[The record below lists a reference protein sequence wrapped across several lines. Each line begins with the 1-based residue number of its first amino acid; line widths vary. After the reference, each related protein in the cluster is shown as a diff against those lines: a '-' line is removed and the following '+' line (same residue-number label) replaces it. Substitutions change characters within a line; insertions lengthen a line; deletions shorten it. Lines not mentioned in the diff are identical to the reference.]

1 MAADKK
7 TLLREALKQV
17 QAGKIDKAVETYKA
31 AVKLDPRDATV
42 HNLLGDLYVRRGK
55 KKDATAE
62 YLEASALYEKDGFAL
77 RSIAIC
83 QKVINLDPGQMAVRL
98 KLADLY
104 AGQKL
109 TAEARAQY
117 LQVAEFHDR
126 KGDVAAAL
134 EIFRK
139 LADLEPGNL
148 PARVK
153 VAGMF
158 EKQTFPEKAAEE
170 YVRAAK
176 GYLDRKETDAAV
188 QLYERAFKLAPSN
201 LEARVRLADHHA
213 QRQEWPVVV
222 GLLETPVATG
232 AADTRLRLLYAEA
245 LTRVDR
251 PGEAVKVLEE
261 VQAREPDSAPANLAL
276 GRACLKAGAVERG
289 ISAFGRCVSAYLDGN
304 QLEPAE
310 SLLREMA
317 DAAPDDENIARRLL
331 EVSRKR
337 GDQAAVAAATERLQR
352 FQPAAPAAP
361 APPAPAAPAEP
372 QPPAPCPP
380 AGRETVEIDLEKE
393 DLASL
398 AGAAEE
404 EELVLEIE
412 EAEAPEPEPA
422 GVAPAPPPVEPL
434 AAERETGV
442 DLVDQL
448 AEVPVAAPEP
458 ERAPEPEPGPAFEPK
473 LELEPSQGPAAGSDL
488 ELEAEPLP
496 ESAPEPL
503 PEPLAAESA
512 PSPAL
517 GSPPEPSPS
526 EPATAEPPAPEGAA
540 ERFPGFEE
548 ILEPLAESLPPE
560 PVPEPQPAPA
570 PDAPGR
576 EDLAKTGAAAKEL
589 EEFLAVADSY
599 LRRGLVDEAES
610 LYGKLRRLAPG
621 HGPIADQLRKIEEL
635 RASEPAPP
643 PLPEL
648 PAVSAGGSAEFKDFL
663 GELRQEFDA
672 RSVVPPPPA
681 HPKLEA
687 GLSEVFQE
695 FQRSVKSQLGDEDF
709 ETHYNLGIAY
719 KEMGL
724 VDEAVA
730 EFSLAEKS
738 PERRLKALIMIA
750 LCLRE
755 TGRFDEAAAKLR
767 TGVSL
772 AAEGSEEQKG
782 FLYDLA
788 ALHEQAGR
796 TDEAR
801 EALGRLL
808 AIDPGYRDVAA
819 RLGAAPPAPPAADV
833 QRRKKSKVSYL

>member
-42 HNLLGDLYVRRGK
+42 HNLLGDLYVKRGK

-109 TAEARAQY
+109 MAEARTQY
-117 LQVAEFHDR
+117 LQVAEFHDG
-126 KGDVAAAL
+126 KGDVATAL

-148 PARVK
+148 SARVK

-176 GYLDRKETDAAV
+176 GYLDRKETDAAY
-188 QLYERAFKLAPSN
+188 QLYARAFKLAPSN
-201 LEARVRLADHHA
+201 LEARVRLADHNA
-213 QRQEWPVVV
+213 QRQDWAVVV
-222 GLLETPVATG
+222 GLLETPVAKG
-232 AADTRLRLLYAEA
+232 AVDARLQLLFAEA

-251 PGEAVKVLEE
+251 PDEAVRVLEA
-261 VQAREPDSAPANLAL
+261 VQVREPNSAPANLAL
-276 GRACLKAGAVERG
+276 GRACLKAGEVEKG
-289 ISAFGRCVSAYLDGN
+289 TAALSRCVSAYLAEN

-317 DAAPDDENIARRLL
+317 DAAPDDENIAQRLL
-331 EVSRKR
+331 EVSMKR
-337 GDQAAVAAATERLQR
+337 GDQAAIAAATERLQR
-352 FQPAAPAAP
+352 FQS
-361 APPAPAAPAEP
+361 PAPASLEPAEP
-372 QPPAPCPP
+372 QSPAPSPPAE
-380 AGRETVEIDLEKE
+380 REAVEIDLAGE
-393 DLASL
+393 DLATREE
-398 AGAAEE
+398 AAEE
-404 EELVLEIE
+404 EELVLDLE
-412 EAEAPEPEPA
+412 EDEASEPEPA
-422 GVAPAPPPVEPL
+422 SVAQAPPPLEALDVEQ
-434 AAERETGV
+434 EIGV
-442 DLVDQL
+442 DLFDQL
-448 AEVPVAAPEP
+448 VEVPVAEQEPESVREPEP
-458 ERAPEPEPGPAFEPK
+458 EQGPSFEPAP
-473 LELEPSQGPAAGSDL
+473 EPSQGPAAGLDL
-488 ELEAEPLP
+488 ELE
-496 ESAPEPL
+496 
-503 PEPLAAESA
+503 
-512 PSPAL
+512 PA
-517 GSPPEPSPS
+517 PS
-526 EPATAEPPAPEGAA
+526 EPAAAELPASEGAA

-548 ILEPLAESLPPE
+548 ILEPLAESLPP
-560 PVPEPQPAPA
+560 VSVSEPQPPPV
-570 PDAPGR
+570 PDASGR
-576 EDLAKTGAAAKEL
+576 EDFATTDAAAKEV
-589 EEFLAVADSY
+589 EEFLAVADSF

-610 LYGKLRRLAPG
+610 LYG
-621 HGPIADQLRKIEEL
+621 Q
-635 RASEPAPP
+635 
-643 PLPEL
+643 
-648 PAVSAGGSAEFKDFL
+648 
-663 GELRQEFDA
+663 LRQEPDA
-672 RSVVPPPPA
+672 RVVVPSPPA
-681 HPKLEA
+681 PQPLEA

-695 FQRSVKSQLGDEDF
+695 FQRSVKNQLGDEDF

-724 VDEAVA
+724 VDEAIA
-730 EFSLAEKS
+730 EFSLAERS
-738 PERRLKALIMIA
+738 PERRLNALIMIA

-755 TGRFDEAAAKLR
+755 TGRLDEAAAKLR

-796 TDEAR
+796 ADEAR

-819 RLGAAPPAPPAADV
+819 RLGAAPPASPATSG
-833 QRRKKSKVSYL
+833 QKRKKSKVSYL